1 MTSWPGADGGT
12 TPSAGGKRKGAPSA
26 KSRAAATPTAR
37 EPGTKVC
44 SRAKTAVR
52 DKLRKLKEKL
62 SAEPAHGAGS
72 QPSPGCHTQ

>member
-1 MTSWPGADGGT
+1 MPTGLI
-12 TPSAGGKRKGAPSA
+12 
-26 KSRAAATPTAR
+26 RAVTCSNVGNPEGHQRIEA
-37 EPGTKVC
+37 KVC